1 MVHFHGAALVLF
13 NCLAFFVR
21 GGDDWFRG
29 GQIGV
34 FGELRGPGEGWEA
47 FPLLAP
53 VVGLGE
59 DVFGAG
65 TAGEGR

>member
-1 MVHFHGAALVLF
+1 MY
-13 NCLAFFVR
+13 CLAFGVC
-21 GGDDWFRG
+21 GGDDRVRG
-29 GQIGV
+29 CLVSV
-34 FGELRGPGEGWEA
+34 FGELGGPGEGWEA

-65 TAGEGR
+65 TAGERR